1 MKYAKIRKYD
11 TSNGQ
16 GIRTTL
22 FVSGCTHNCKGCFNK
37 KAQNFNYGFN
47 WDSKREEE
55 FMTYVKDD
63 KVVGVNILG
72 GEPMQQI
79 KDNDLLRLL
88 ERIKKET
95 GKSIWLWTGYT
106 IEEILINNNLIQ
118 LSMLSLVDVLIDG
131 RFEEDK
137 KDLKLKYRGSSNQRD
152 IDVPAS
158 INKEEVDLLK
168 ID

>member
-79 KDNDLLRLL
+79 MDDTLLNLLR
-88 ERIKKET
+88 RIKLET
-95 GKSIWLWTGYT
+95 NKPIWLWSGYT
-106 IEEILINNNLIQ
+106 FEEIINNPERLA
-118 LSMLSLVDVLIDG
+118 LLKEVDVLIDG
-131 RFEEDK
+131 KYDESKR
-137 KDLKLKYRGSSNQRD
+137 DLMLKYRGSSNQRV
-152 IDVPAS
+152 IDV
-158 INKEEVDLLK
+158 KESLKNNEVVLM
-168 ID
+168 

>member
-55 FMTYVKDD
+55 FIWD
-63 KVVGVNILG
+63 KEKNT
-72 GEPMQQI
+72 
-79 KDNDLLRLL
+79 LRMSQPYL
-88 ERIKKET
+88 
-95 GKSIWLWTGYT
+95 
-106 IEEILINNNLIQ
+106 
-118 LSMLSLVDVLIDG
+118 
-131 RFEEDK
+131 F
-137 KDLKLKYRGSSNQRD
+137 
-152 IDVPAS
+152 
-158 INKEEVDLLK
+158 
-168 ID
+168 